1 MLASASTAGGLRLWN
16 TDTGVVVWESRF
28 PVHPTGDSK
37 IEFVD
42 DDSQLLVHMGGSV
55 FFYDPNTGKLS
66 GRLQRIR
73 PQRLTV
79 TSDNRVI
86 AADRGGTLRL
96 YPAIPTPMR
105 ER

>member
-1 MLASASTAGGLRLWN
+1 MHEQLWIII
-16 TDTGVVVWESRF
+16 D
-28 PVHPTGDSK
+28 
-37 IEFVD
+37 
-42 DDSQLLVHMGGSV
+42 
-55 FFYDPNTGKLS
+55 KLS